1 MAVQTSARLL
11 HDLLALGEGLVR
23 EHIGMA
29 PIFTKIPGKGLP
41 SPHRLQ
47 VGGLFETRLSD
58 NGARIGPCGGAWY
71 GLAAAKACALLVN
84 RAQIGIIL
92 QGKVFT
98 SETWIGGLIVELDYT
113 IERISSFLLALEDI
127 DQQRRASSR
136 QKRGNE
142 GDE

>member
-1 MAVQTSARLL
+1 MAVQTCARLL

-23 EHIGMA
+23 EHIGMT
-29 PIFTKIPGKGLP
+29 PIITKIPGKGIP

-47 VGGLFETRLSD
+47 PGVLFETRLSD
-58 NGARIGPCGGAWY
+58 NGARIGLCGGARY

-98 SETWIGGLIVELDYT
+98 PEAWISGLIVELDDT
-113 IERISSFLLALEDI
+113 IERISGFLLALEDI

-136 QKRGNE
+136 QNCGNE